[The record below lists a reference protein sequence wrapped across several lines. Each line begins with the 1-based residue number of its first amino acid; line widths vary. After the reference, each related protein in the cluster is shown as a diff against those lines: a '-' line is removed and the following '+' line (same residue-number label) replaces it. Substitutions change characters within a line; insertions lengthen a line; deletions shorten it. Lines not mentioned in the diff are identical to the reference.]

1 MPGTRQRLS
10 VVSIKCPRSVPVVN
24 QTVNM
29 KIAIFDTYYA
39 RFLRQFYARR
49 PQLEKSTAPEQTKA
63 LLAAAFGTSDFYS
76 RHLAELG
83 CEVIDI
89 IGNCVPLQS
98 AWAQENNEPF
108 SAWAMK
114 LPHRFFRLPY
124 VGARLAALPG
134 LLEVAMARV
143 RAFKP
148 DVLYCQD
155 LSFFPPHALTE
166 LKKTVPL
173 IVGQIACPL
182 PPGEFLRPYDLI
194 LTSFPHFVPR
204 FHEMGIKSEYFR
216 IGFDTRVLDLLG
228 DIRRDVPVSFV
239 GGISRHHGKAV
250 PLLEH
255 LADTT
260 PIQFFGYGA
269 KTLPRSSSIRKR
281 HNGEVWGPDM
291 YRALARSRITINR
304 HINVAENNANNM
316 RLYEATGVGSLL
328 ITDRKDNLG
337 EIFEVGKEVVAY
349 SNAAEATELV
359 RYYIDHPD
367 EADAIAKAG
376 QARTLKDHTYKSRMA
391 ELVPIL
397 GRYLEIQG

>member
-1 MPGTRQRLS
+1 MR
-10 VVSIKCPRSVPVVN
+10 
-24 QTVNM
+24 
-29 KIAIFDTYYA
+29 IAVFDTYYS
-39 RFLRQFYARR
+39 RFLRMHYRR
-49 PQLEKSTAPEQTKA
+49 NRDLRSASSRRQTDSLLE
-63 LLAAAFGTSDFYS
+63 AAFGTSDFYS
-76 RHLAELG
+76 RHLKDLG
-83 CEVIDI
+83 CDVLDI

-98 AWAQENNEPF
+98 AWARENDEPF
-108 SAWAMK
+108 SPWAMK
-114 LPHRFFRLPY
+114 LPHRFFRLPCI
-124 VGARLAALPG
+124 GARLAALPG

-155 LSFFPPHALTE
+155 LSFFPPHALNE

-182 PPGEFLRPYDLI
+182 PPDGFLRPYDLI

-216 IGFDTRVLDLLG
+216 IGFDTRVLDILG
-228 DIRRDVPVSFV
+228 DVPRDVPVSFV
-239 GGISRHHGKAV
+239 GGISRHHGKAI
-250 PLLEH
+250 PLLEY

-269 KTLPRSSSIRKR
+269 RTLPRSSPIRRR

-291 YRALARSRITINR
+291 YRALARSRITVNR

-328 ITDRKDNLG
+328 ITDRKDNLS
-337 EIFEVGKEVVAY
+337 EIFDVGKEVVAY
-349 SNAAEATELV
+349 SSPEEAAELI

-376 QARTLKDHTYKSRMA
+376 QARTLKDHTYRSRME

-397 GRYLEIQG
+397 ERYLEKQG

>member
-1 MPGTRQRLS
+1 MR
-10 VVSIKCPRSVPVVN
+10 
-24 QTVNM
+24 
-29 KIAIFDTYYA
+29 IAVFDTYYS
-39 RFLRQFYARR
+39 RFLRMHYRR
-49 PQLEKSTAPEQTKA
+49 NRDLRSASSQRQTDS
-63 LLAAAFGTSDFYS
+63 LLGAAFGTSDFYS
-76 RHLAELG
+76 RHLKDLG
-83 CEVIDI
+83 CDVLDI
-89 IGNCVPLQS
+89 VGNCVPLQS
-98 AWAQENNEPF
+98 AWARENDEPF
-108 SAWAMK
+108 SPWAMK
-114 LPHRFFRLPY
+114 LPHRFFRLPHI
-124 VGARLAALPG
+124 GARLAALPG

-155 LSFFPPHALTE
+155 LSFFPPHALNE

-182 PPGEFLRPYDLI
+182 PPDGFLRPYDLI

-216 IGFDTRVLDLLG
+216 IGFDTRVLDILG
-228 DIRRDVPVSFV
+228 DVPRDVPVSFV
-239 GGISRHHGKAV
+239 GGISRHHGKAI

-269 KTLPRSSSIRKR
+269 RTLPRSSPIRKR

-291 YRALARSRITINR
+291 YRALARSRITVNR
-304 HINVAENNANNM
+304 HINVAENYANNM

-337 EIFEVGKEVVAY
+337 EIFDVGTEVVAY
-349 SNAAEATELV
+349 SSPAEAAELI

-376 QARTLKDHTYKSRMA
+376 QARTLKDHTYRSRME
-391 ELVPIL
+391 ELMPIL
-397 GRYLEIQG
+397 ERYLEKQG

>member
-1 MPGTRQRLS
+1 MR
-10 VVSIKCPRSVPVVN
+10 
-24 QTVNM
+24 
-29 KIAIFDTYYA
+29 IAVFDTYYS
-39 RFLRQFYARR
+39 RFLTMHYRRNRDLRSASSQRQ
-49 PQLEKSTAPEQTKA
+49 TDA
-63 LLAAAFGTSDFYS
+63 LLEAAFGTSDFYS
-76 RHLAELG
+76 RHLKELG
-83 CEVIDI
+83 CDVIDI
-89 IGNCVPLQS
+89 VGNCVPLQS
-98 AWAQENNEPF
+98 AWARENSEPF
-108 SAWAMK
+108 SHWAMK

-124 VGARLAALPG
+124 IGARLAALPG

-182 PPGEFLRPYDLI
+182 PPDGFLRPYDLI

-204 FHEMGIKSEYFR
+204 FREMGIKSEYFR
-216 IGFDTRVLDLLG
+216 IGFDTRVLDILG
-228 DIRRDVPVSFV
+228 DISRDVPVSFV
-239 GGISRHHGKAV
+239 GGISRHHGKAI

-255 LADTT
+255 LANTT
-260 PIQFFGYGA
+260 PIQFFGYGSR
-269 KTLPRSSSIRKR
+269 TLPRSSPIRKR

-291 YRALARSRITINR
+291 YRALARSRITVNR

-349 SNAAEATELV
+349 SSPQEAAELI

-367 EADAIAKAG
+367 EAYAIAKAG
-376 QARTLKDHTYKSRMA
+376 QARTLRDHTYKSRMG
-391 ELVPIL
+391 ELMPIL
-397 GRYLEIQG
+397 ERYLEKQV